1 MLISVAYDDG
11 YLDNSLGLQYIVKS
25 CLSKS
30 ECGDN
35 KATVKRKCFFPL
47 HLTDVPQVFA
57 E

>member
-1 MLISVAYDDG
+1 MLISVACDDG